1 MLTQAPATPA
11 DNETFWSGLMAMIR
25 ALVLGR
31 RLPPDQLR
39 MFLLFAPPV
48 PGLTP
53 ADIGRLL
60 NWASKA
66 NWGPFY
72 DPPDF
77 EGRLP
82 KGWTVLDELWVD
94 EESTASRWDFEVCA
108 ATLIQGA
115 EQRGWQKGEDWQILH
130 AESGVY
136 GDGLPYLCYRVLNER
151 GELAPIAV
159 WMEARRQLMRDNAFA
174 DEVPEDIRRANT
186 VTFLE
191 YAVLGLFDTWIHD
204 YEEGDEGYAI
214 AKDLQDVENSESH
227 LQEIA
232 EWVYDHKLVDE
243 NYYVGPD
250 TGIEAVHKA
259 CAALGLF
266 KKAKP
271 KRKKQELFAA

>member
-1 MLTQAPATPA
+1 MQQTQEPPVTPA
-11 DNETFWSGLMAMIR
+11 DNETFWAGLLAMIR
-25 ALVLGR
+25 AIVLGR

-60 NWASKA
+60 NWASKD

-82 KGWTVLDELWVD
+82 EGWTVLDELIVD
-94 EESTASRWDFEVCA
+94 DDSGESRWDFEVCA
-108 ATLIQGA
+108 STLIEGA
-115 EQRGWQKGEDWQILH
+115 TQRGWQQNVDWQILH
-130 AESGVY
+130 AETGAY
-136 GDGLPYLCYRVLNER
+136 GDGLPFLCYRVLNER

-159 WMEARRQLMRDNAFA
+159 WMEARRQLMRDRAFA

-191 YAVLGLFDTWIHD
+191 YAVTGIFDTYIHEW
-204 YEEGDEGYAI
+204 EEGDADYPAVKE
-214 AKDLQDVENSESH
+214 LQEVDWQDRT
-227 LQEIA
+227 QEIA
-232 EWVYDHKLVDE
+232 EWIYDHERVLTD
-243 NYYVGPD
+243 YYVGPD
-250 TGIEAVHKA
+250 TCILDVYDA
-259 CAALGLF
+259 CVSLGLA
-266 KKAKP
+266 KKLKG
-271 KRKKQELFAA
+271 KKQELFAA